1 VNDLVIE
8 TLIIEDDREAHIA
21 KHTISIN
28 EVLEVL
34 TGDYVY
40 IAGREERWLVIGKT
54 AADRFLTVVIGKR
67 IEPHTFGLVTARP
80 ARTNE
85 RSFYLEFLKQ
95 QGGEDNER

>member
-1 VNDLVIE
+1 VKDLIIE
-8 TLIIEDDREAHIA
+8 TLVIEDDREAHIA
-21 KHTISIN
+21 KHDISIN

-40 IAGREERWLVIGKT
+40 IARREERWLVIGKT
-54 AADRFLTVVIGKR
+54 ATDRFLTVVIGNR
-67 IEPHTFGLVTARP
+67 IEEYTFGLVTARP

-85 RSFYLEFLKQ
+85 RSFCLEFIKQ